1 MLYMPKEWLW
11 PLTTPRRKSHPN
23 IQSPSSHLSKPF
35 NNPYPPI
42 IKQKI
47 IKNTH
52 TSVQEDPF
60 LQFSLIP
67 EWSPKTPLSMGLLE
81 FQGFSVPRFSA
92 GSQQVRVL
100 RKKISPKSA
109 GFCKS
114 RDIRPFL
121 PGTTS
126 VDESFIK
133 NSMLLCA
140 FSPWWSVKRPTFVHS
155 CGISVL
161 ELDHWEIRLLSCHSL
176 RFAINKGLLKIKLT
190 LYLYLCSF
198 M

>member
-23 IQSPSSHLSKPF
+23 IQSPSSHPYEPF

-47 IKNTH
+47 TKNTH

-60 LQFSLIP
+60 LQFSLLP
-67 EWSPKTPLSMGLLE
+67 EWSPKTPLWMGLVE
-81 FQGFSVPRFSA
+81 FQGFSVPSFS
-92 GSQQVRVL
+92 QVRVL

-140 FSPWWSVKRPTFVHS
+140 FSPLMKCETAHFCSLVVELAFWSLITK
-155 CGISVL
+155 
-161 ELDHWEIRLLSCHSL
+161 
-176 RFAINKGLLKIKLT
+176 K
-190 LYLYLCSF
+190 
-198 M
+198 